1 MAKLVIFT
9 DLDGTLLEEGSQ
21 AAGQSR
27 EALLELE
34 GLGVPLIF
42 ASAKTQAEILQIQ
55 TRLKVK
61 APFIAENGSA
71 VFIPKGYFPFGFQ
84 SDRSTS
90 THWVIEMGT
99 PYRELRRFLSEVPPI
114 PGLTIQGFGDMGIE
128 EVGSLTGLGPA
139 AAARAMAREYDET
152 LVLDGPAEA
161 IGRFEALARSRGLR
175 VTHGG
180 AFHHILGNCDKGL
193 AALVLCSLFVRR
205 HGRIFS
211 AALGNAKNDL
221 PLLAA
226 VNLPVLLGG
235 KIRVKDD
242 FRSSEKLLPHHADS
256 WGQGVNHILRASR
269 ESDPI

>member
-9 DLDGTLLEEGSQ
+9 DLDGTLLEEGSLASDQ
-21 AAGQSR
+21 AR
-27 EALLELE
+27 EALMELE
-34 GLGVPLIF
+34 RLEVPLVF
-42 ASAKTQAEILQIQ
+42 ASAKTQAEILQVQ

-99 PYRELRRFLSEVPPI
+99 PYRELRRFLSELPPI
-114 PGLTIQGFGDMGIE
+114 PGLTVKGFGDMGVE
-128 EVGSLTGLGPA
+128 EVRSLTGLDAVG
-139 AAARAMAREYDET
+139 AARAMAREYDET
-152 LVLDGPAEA
+152 LVLDGPIDAME
-161 IGRFEALARSRGLR
+161 RFEALAKNRGLR

-180 AFHHILGNCDKGL
+180 TFHHILGNCDKGL
-193 AALVLCSLFVRR
+193 AALVLCSLYVRQ

-235 KIRVKDD
+235 KIRMNDD
-242 FRSSEKLLPHHADS
+242 FRSSEKLLPYHANA
-256 WGQGVNHILRASR
+256 WGQGVNHILRKSR
-269 ESDPI
+269 ESDRT